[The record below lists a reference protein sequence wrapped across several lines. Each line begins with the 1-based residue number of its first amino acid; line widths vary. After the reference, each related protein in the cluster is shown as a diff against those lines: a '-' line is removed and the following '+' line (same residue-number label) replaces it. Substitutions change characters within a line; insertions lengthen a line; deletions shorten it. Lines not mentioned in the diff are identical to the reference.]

1 MDFDLND
8 DLGAVRELAAKIF
21 ADRASIDRVVAV
33 EKQGGFDAD
42 LWRVLAEAD
51 LLGICLS
58 ERDGGAGL
66 GMSGLAV
73 LLEEVGRHVAPVPL
87 WNAIAG
93 GVLPVAQFG
102 SEDQRNRI
110 LPRVLDGSTLLVG
123 AFDDTVSVTATRHGD
138 ELGLTGEVAS
148 VPAGAQADLVLV
160 PVKEDEQVHLVLV
173 PTANLSVTPVE
184 VTSRE
189 SHASIAFSKARVT
202 AQDILVSGEDAL
214 QWTLRRLRV
223 ALAAVS
229 VGVCAQALAT
239 TAKYTS
245 ERVQF
250 GRPLSTNQ
258 AVAVRAADAYLDTE
272 AIRVCTQ
279 RAAWLLDESRED
291 EAEIAALV
299 AKWWASRGGLRVVH
313 ATQHLHGGI
322 GADVDYPIH
331 RYFLWG
337 RQVAFTLGTADA
349 LAAEL
354 GDRLPSAPP
363 IGAPA

>member
-8 DLGAVRELAAKIF
+8 DLDAVRELAAKIF
-21 ADRASIDRVVAV
+21 ADRATVNRVVAV

-58 ERDGGAGL
+58 EKDGGAGVGVT
-66 GMSGLAV
+66 GMAV
-73 LLEEVGRHVAPVPL
+73 LLEELGRQVAPVPL
-87 WNAIAG
+87 WNVLAG

-123 AFDDTVSVTATRHGD
+123 AFDDTVSVTATRRGD
-138 ELGLTGEVAS
+138 DLELTGEVVS

-160 PVKEDEQVHLVLV
+160 PVKEADQVHLVLV
-173 PTANLSVTPVE
+173 PTVHLSVTPVQ

-189 SHASIAFSKARVT
+189 SHASIVFTGAVVT
-202 AQDILVSGEDAL
+202 PQDILASGADAL

-229 VGVCAQALAT
+229 VGVCAQALST

-258 AVAVRAADAYLDTE
+258 AVALRAADAYLDTE

-279 RAAWLLDESRED
+279 RAAWLMDEGRED
-291 EAEIAALV
+291 EAEIAAVV

-337 RQVAFTLGTADA
+337 RQLAFTLGTADA